1 MKRVIA
7 LKKEYVATI
16 IATLLIT
23 ITIMTMIYVKIRS
36 PTQVDRELDFI
47 LWLQSFRSPF
57 IDGFFGFIGYLGKDD
72 FITIV
77 AVVLYWCVSPTLG
90 LRFLLLLLAS
100 GYLHTAA
107 KDVFRIPR
115 PVADQVYFLAEPPDG
130 SFAFPSGDTM
140 NATVLFAYLAGFY
153 RRKPLSTV
161 ALIAIPLL
169 GLSRIYRGAHLPS
182 DILGGV
188 AMGIALVWFGFII
201 YRLWDNKQVALS
213 MFWRLAL
220 GTVIPVI
227 FFIIYPVP
235 PLTPQ
240 TSIST
245 VTMVTGTSL
254 GVIIGYSLERRY
266 VRFPV
271 RVVFTRQ
278 LAKVAIGLFLVFLMQ
293 MFLGRVLRGEVWLRF
308 IRFALIGFLGTF
320 IVPCIFR
327 TLFGKQA

>member
-1 MKRVIA
+1 
-7 LKKEYVATI
+7 
-16 IATLLIT
+16 
-23 ITIMTMIYVKIRS
+23 MTTIYVKIRP

-47 LWLQSFRSPF
+47 FWLQSFRSPPL
-57 IDGFFGFIGYLGKDD
+57 DGLFSFIGYLGKDD

-77 AVVLYWCVSPTLG
+77 AVILYWCVNPTLG
-90 LRFLLLLLAS
+90 LRFLLVLLAS

-107 KDVFRIPR
+107 KDIFRIPR
-115 PVADQVYFLAEPPDG
+115 PAADQVYFLAEPPDG
-130 SFAFPSGDTM
+130 SFAFPSGDVM
-140 NATVLFAYLAGFY
+140 NSTVLFAYLAGLY
-153 RRKPLSTV
+153 RRKPLITIT
-161 ALIAIPLL
+161 LIAIPLL
-169 GLSRIYRGAHLPS
+169 GLSRIYRGAHWPS

-201 YRLWDNKQVALS
+201 YRLWDKKQVALS

-220 GTVIPVI
+220 GTVIPVL
-227 FFIIYPVP
+227 FFIIYPEP
-235 PLTPQ
+235 PLTPKP
-240 TSIST
+240 SIST

-254 GVIIGYSLERRY
+254 GVVIGYSLERRY

-293 MFLGRVLRGEVWLRF
+293 MFLGWVLRGEVWLRI

-327 TLFGKQA
+327 TLFGKQE